1 MESDLLA
8 ACARLASELQ
18 HFYPLIRTVS
28 ILAGFVF
35 LGAALVQLKASG
47 EERRSSWPGLCA
59 LLVAGLMLSLTTVM
73 DALTM
78 SLFRTSAPAD
88 LASVSVGS
96 AGGLEPMIR
105 LAVTIVMVVG
115 AYQIVKGLVML
126 RESASRAH
134 VFWSAITH
142 IVGGILCLNIRT
154 FVLALGSTMGG
165 SVEEVARVLLGD

>member
-1 MESDLLA
+1 MESDLLE

-28 ILAGFVF
+28 ILAGLVF
-35 LGAALVQLKASG
+35 LGAALVSLKSSG
-47 EERRSSWPGLCA
+47 EERKSPLPGLGA
-59 LLVAGLMLSLTTVM
+59 LLVAGLLLSFTTVL
-73 DALTM
+73 DAFTM

-96 AGGLEPMIR
+96 AGGFEPMIR

-115 AYQIVKGLVML
+115 AYQVVKGLIML
-126 RESASRAH
+126 KESASRTH
-134 VFWSAITH
+134 VFWPAMTH

-165 SVEEVARVLLGD
+165 SVEEVARVLLGA